1 MLKPEPSNFLGLL
14 LLTLIVCSVQKD
26 LVAQTDDLLASSFRE
41 PRVQSKPYVWWHWM
55 GPNFSKAGITKDL
68 EAMRDMGIGGATIFN
83 IASAVQETH
92 QPILNNPWPNQTY
105 RSEAYWEAIRFAAEE
120 AKRLGLEIGLHNT
133 AGYSTTGGP
142 WVTEDRAMQK
152 LVWSKTGTKGGKL
165 KLQLAK
171 PVLPV
176 FEGWGSTKQRAVFYK
191 DIAVLAVPASS
202 NITTKNIVD
211 LSSSMDSAGL
221 IRFKLPKG
229 DWIIY
234 RVGHAPTM
242 ANPHPLPDD
251 IIGKSLEVDKM
262 SAEQNTFHWKTVL
275 DPLKEK
281 LGTNLGNSFK
291 HLLIDSYEADMQNWT
306 PKFREEFRKRKGYD
320 PLPWI
325 LSFEKDIVINN
336 KEESTRFNYDFNDVV
351 NQLFFENGWEV
362 GKKMMKE
369 NKLDLQFEPYWGPFN
384 VYQGAALADLPM
396 GEFWTHKVGMLTH
409 VPAGGRTAGKTI
421 IGAEAFTGWPENSQ
435 YTEDPAFLKPTATWA
450 FSSGINRLIL
460 HTWVHQP
467 FDDNYQPGMSMGWWG
482 THFGRHQTWA
492 EPGKAFFKYL
502 ARTQTLLQYGEQTAA
517 YICLEKQD
525 KDESDI
531 ISIQDFLRQEI
542 RVVNGKLV
550 IASGRTY
557 PFIVLPDTNRI
568 LPEVL
573 AKLKTLVD
581 AGATIVGPR
590 PTSSYSLQNY
600 PACDQEI
607 KKLADQIWSGK
618 NIYRTV
624 DEALSAFNITPDV
637 IIESADSAQYI
648 KAIHRTGTQGEVY
661 FIANLFSNPQ
671 QVSLSFKQSGL
682 QPEIW
687 NAEEGSIGNAPVWND
702 ENGRTYLTLKLEDH
716 QSKFVVFRNKPDGAA
731 HPISVSGKVETEGM
745 NITADKAISVTIV
758 YSDGG
763 KKTINIAAPLNQPL
777 AGPWEVDFQPKLDD
791 PFKAVF
797 SSLTDFS
804 KHTDPRI
811 RYFAGTATYTSAFTL
826 DSMHRGRQYILDLGT
841 LNDIVS
847 VRLNSKSLGVDW
859 YPPYQMDISS
869 ALQPGKNE
877 IEISV
882 TTNWANRLIG
892 DEKEPAD
899 FEWGADREK
908 FGRAMKAFPDWFIN
922 KQPRPSKGRK
932 AFVLWYYYRPDS
944 ELKPAGM
951 VGPVN
956 ITARDIESL

>member
-1 MLKPEPSNFLGLL
+1 MLRSERSKSL
-14 LLTLIVCSVQKD
+14 LLTLIVLIVQQG
-26 LVAQTDDLLASSFRE
+26 LFAQTQDPLESSFAN
-41 PRVQSKPYVWWHWM
+41 PGAQSKPYVWWHWM
-55 GPNFSKAGITKDL
+55 GPNFSKEGITKDL
-68 EAMRDMGIGGATIFN
+68 EAMRNMGIGGATIFN

-105 RSEAYWEAIRFAAEE
+105 RSDAYWEAIKHAAAE
-120 AKRLGLEIGLHNT
+120 AKRLGLELGLHNT

-142 WVTEDRAMQK
+142 WVTEEMAMQK
-152 LVWSKTGTKGGKL
+152 LVWSKTETNGGKID
-165 KLQLAK
+165 LQPRK
-171 PVLPV
+171 PELPI
-176 FEGWGSTKQRAVFYK
+176 FEGWGSTKKRAVFYN
-191 DIAVLAVPASS
+191 DIALLAVPAST
-202 NITTKNIVD
+202 NITTRSIID
-211 LSSSMDSAGL
+211 LSSHMDSEGR
-221 IRFKLPKG
+221 IKYKLPKG
-229 DWIIY
+229 NWIIY
-234 RVGHAPTM
+234 RIGHAPTM

-262 SAEQNTFHWKTVL
+262 SAEQNAFHWKTVL

-281 LGTNLGNSFK
+281 IGDHLGNTFK

-306 PKFREEFRKRKGYD
+306 PAFRDEFKKRKGYD
-320 PLPWI
+320 PIPWI

-336 KEESTRFNYDFNDVV
+336 KEETSRFNYDFNDVV
-351 NQLFFENGWEV
+351 NQLFFKNGWEL
-362 GKKMMKE
+362 GKKMMRE

-384 VYQGAALADLPM
+384 VFQGAALADLPM

-421 IGAEAFTGWPENSQ
+421 IGAEAFTGWPDNSQ

-492 EPGKAFFKYL
+492 EPGKAFFQYL
-502 ARTQTLLQYGEQTAA
+502 ARTQTLLQYGEQTAE
-517 YICLEKQD
+517 YLCLEKQD

-531 ISIQDFLRQEI
+531 ISVQDFLHQDI
-542 RVVNGKLV
+542 RVVDGR
-550 IASGRTY
+550 ITIPSGRSY
-557 PFIVLPDTNRI
+557 PFIVLPDTSKM

-573 AKLKTLVD
+573 AKLKSLSD
-581 AGATIVGPR
+581 AGATIVGPK

-607 KKLADQIWSGK
+607 KEIADQVWTGK
-618 NIYRTV
+618 NVHATV
-624 DEALSAFNITPDV
+624 NDAIQAFKISPDIIIT
-637 IIESADSAQYI
+637 ADSAQFI
-648 KAIHRTGTQGEVY
+648 KGLHRRGKQGDVY
-661 FIANLFSNPQ
+661 FIANLYGKPQ
-671 QVSLSFKQSGL
+671 NLELSFRISGM

-687 NAEEGSIGNAPVWND
+687 NAEDGSIINAPVWKYI
-702 ENGRTYLTLKLEDH
+702 NGRTSLTMKLDDH
-716 QSKFVVFRNKPDGAA
+716 QSMFVVFRKKSNELV
-731 HPISVSGKVETEGM
+731 HPISITGNVELNGT
-745 NITADKAISVTIV
+745 NIIANETGTALVE
-758 YSDGG
+758 YSDGE
-763 KKTINIAAPLNQPL
+763 KKSFSLSAPTTTPL
-777 AGPWEVDFQPKLDD
+777 ATPWRVRFQPKLDESFQVEF
-791 PFKAVF
+791 PLLK
-797 SSLTDFS
+797 DFS
-804 KHTDPRI
+804 EHSDSRI
-811 RYFAGTATYTSAFTL
+811 RYFAGTATYLSTFNM
-826 DSMHRGRQYILDLGT
+826 DVIDPGKQYLIDLGI

-847 VRLNSKSLGVDW
+847 VKLNGQDLGVDW
-859 YPPYQMDISS
+859 YPPYQLDMSN
-869 ALQPGKNE
+869 ALKQGENE
-877 IEISV
+877 LEISV

-899 FEWGADREK
+899 FEWGADREQ

-944 ELKPAGM
+944 KLKPAGM

-956 ITARDIESL
+956 ITARDMRRL